1 MKKKSMK
8 WLIMLTVIAFMAFPA
23 LKAQENLRINLDDG
37 TVIEIPLNEIA
48 KLTFDLTTDLD
59 QRPEL
64 LKQLLKLKAYPN
76 PAKDFVT
83 FDYSL
88 PEQGKVLIEIFNISG
103 IRQQSLDLGL
113 QQEGDYQYRWNTLHL
128 SSGTYICR
136 IQQNNQI
143 VSEKII
149 VKK

>member
-8 WLIMLTVIAFMAFPA
+8 WLILLTVMAFMTFPA
-23 LKAQENLRINLDDG
+23 LMAQENLRINLDDG
-37 TVIEIPLNEIA
+37 TVIEIPLSEIQ
-48 KLTFDLTTDLD
+48 KLTFDLTTDLG

-64 LKQLLKLKAYPN
+64 LKQLLRLKAYPN
-76 PAKDFVT
+76 PAKEHVT

-88 PEQGKVLIEIFNISG
+88 PERGKVLIEIFNING

-113 QQEGDYQYRWNTLHL
+113 QQEGDYQYRWNVQHL